1 MLLGTVLVLLVFAGS
16 GTASAHAALRG
27 ADPEDGTVLKSAP
40 RHISLTFTESV
51 GLLDDS
57 FRVIDPD
64 NRRLELADVQHVPDR
79 SDTVRATLPPKLT
92 QGTYV
97 VSWRV
102 VSADSHPVSGAFT
115 FSVGKPSP
123 TPPAIDNGPV
133 EDPAT
138 AGLYNIA
145 RYLAYLAFGLLL
157 GTAVFVAVCRPP
169 DRGPLRRPLWA
180 ALWTLL
186 GATIALLVLRA
197 PYESGVGPASAFDA
211 SGLER
216 TVTTRPGVML
226 LLRLALL
233 SLAAFFLVRLPR
245 RTEWSRGRLAAG
257 AVLSVGLALTWAGAE
272 HASAGIQVPVAM
284 TSAVLHVLA
293 MAVWLGGLAA
303 LLLTLYRSS
312 AVPPAMVAGFSRLAF
327 TSVTVLVVT
336 GVYQSWR
343 GLGSFDALTGTSYGR
358 LLTAKLAAVVLLL
371 TVASLSRRW
380 TARLAS
386 ADVAG
391 EVAADVAVDD
401 APDVEDVASAVA
413 SAAVVREQVS
423 ERVSK
428 RVPEPVGGPSGSA
441 GPTGAVRE
449 GATEETGD
457 GTGEGTGEGT
467 VRPSGPAADPA
478 REDSAPEDPRRRGLR
493 RAVLA
498 EVGVGFVVLVLS
510 TVLSGTLPGRAAAE
524 AEQSA
529 QSAQAAQSGGV
540 QTASVTTIPFD
551 TGSPGGYGKAQ
562 ITLIPGAGAGEYSV
576 EAVVY
581 GPDGGLSSVPE
592 LRLSFTFP
600 AQDIGPLNAN
610 LTDKGGY
617 WATDALTLPIAGDW
631 TMKVTVRIS
640 EIDQASGTKTVRLG
654 GR

>member
-1 MLLGTVLVLLVFAGS
+1 MLLGTVLVLLVFSGS

-57 FRVIDPD
+57 FRVIDPR
-64 NRRLELADVQHVPDR
+64 NKRLELADVQHVPDR

-102 VSADSHPVSGAFT
+102 VSADSHPISGAFT

-233 SLAAFFLVRLPR
+233 SLAAFFLVRLLR

-312 AVPPAMVAGFSRLAF
+312 AVPPAMVARFSRLAF

-391 EVAADVAVDD
+391 DVAADD
-401 APDVEDVASAVA
+401 APDVESVASEVA

-423 ERVSK
+423 ERVST
-428 RVPEPVGGPSGSA
+428 RVPEPVGGGSA
-441 GPTGAVRE
+441 GPSGAVRE

-457 GTGEGTGEGT
+457 GAGEGAGEGT
-467 VRPSGPAADPA
+467 VRPSGPAAPVP
-478 REDSAPEDPRRRGLR
+478 EDSAPEDPRRRGLR

-524 AEQSA
+524 AAQSA

-551 TGSPGGYGKAQ
+551 TGTPGGYGKAQ

-592 LRLSFTFP
+592 LRLSFTLP
-600 AQDIGPLNAN
+600 AQDIGPLNAD

-640 EIDQASGTKTVRLG
+640 EIDQASETKKVRLG